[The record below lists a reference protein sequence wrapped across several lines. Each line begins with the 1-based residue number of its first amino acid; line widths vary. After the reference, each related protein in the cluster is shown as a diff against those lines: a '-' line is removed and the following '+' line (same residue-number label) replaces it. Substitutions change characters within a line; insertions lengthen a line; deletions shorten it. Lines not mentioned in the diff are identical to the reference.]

1 MKKLNSM
8 VLLAALSM
16 GTAAYGQNSIIPKP
30 QKITVQQSAYN
41 FSNISIQS
49 SKAVPEAVYLQKQLK
64 SITGQD
70 YKLSPK
76 ANVTFTLLKKD
87 AKQKEGYYTLTIND
101 KGINIAGYDN
111 QGLFYGVQTLLQLV
125 EEHKDDLKIPYLEIE
140 DYPKF
145 AYRGMMLDVS
155 RHFFNAEEV
164 KNYLDYL
171 AAYKY
176 NKFHWHLT
184 DDQGWRIEIKK
195 YPKLTEIGAW
205 RDGSQVG
212 RYIDMKFDDKRYGGF
227 YTQEQVK
234 DVVAYAKKL
243 HIDVIPEIE
252 MPGHAQAALAAY
264 PNLACT
270 EGPFKV
276 GKTWGVMEDI
286 FCPKE
291 ETFKFLEGVLDEV
304 IPLFPYKY
312 IHIGGDEAPKKR
324 WKESKFAQDLI
335 KKLDLKD
342 ELHLQSYF
350 VTRMEKCI
358 NSKGKQIIGWDE
370 ILEGGLAPNATVMS
384 WTGIEGGIH
393 AAKTGHKAIMTPT
406 STNYFDYYQGSPDT
420 EPIAI
425 GGDLRLPKVYAYNP
439 IPKELT
445 PEQAKYIWGTQGN
458 LWTEYILDFKHVQH
472 MIFPRMMALSEVAW
486 GTSNPNEYKNFESRV
501 IQHFKILDRKG
512 IDYSK
517 AIYEV
522 DGKSTSKDGKVFYNL
537 TSANQP
543 ENIRYTTDGSEPTL
557 QSNVYSKPIQVDKTM
572 TVKSAYFE
580 NGKKASAV
588 TSQDFLITK
597 STGKKI
603 TLEKQP
609 SEAYSTGGAA
619 SLVDGIRGNMKNHG
633 KSWLGF
639 SGKDVVATI
648 DFGAKT
654 DFTSV
659 QFSTLERPGSW
670 IYWPSAAKVYVSDN
684 GTDFREVKAVDAA
697 TIQQS
702 NGVITMSFP
711 KQTAQFIKVEIKN
724 MGKVPDG
731 KAGAG
736 NNAWLFVDEIAVN

>member
-350 VTRMEKCI
+350 VTRMEKYI

-670 IYWPSAAKVYVSDN
+670 IYWSSAAKVYVSDN

>member
-350 VTRMEKCI
+350 VTRMEKYI

-486 GTSNPNEYKNFESRV
+486 GTSNPDEYKNFESRV